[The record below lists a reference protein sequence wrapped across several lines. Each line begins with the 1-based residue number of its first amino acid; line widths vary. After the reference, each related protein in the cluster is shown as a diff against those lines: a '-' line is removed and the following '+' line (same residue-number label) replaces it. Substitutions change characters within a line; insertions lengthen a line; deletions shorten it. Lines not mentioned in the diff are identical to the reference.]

1 MLRPQMGAMVMRN
14 ERGRSEPVLPPASPR
29 PAVLAQFIA
38 GPGRADAV
46 RAALL
51 QLWQVTREE
60 GGNLTYDVHQL
71 KNNPAAFYVLGN
83 WADEQAL
90 DAHMA
95 SAHVRRCL
103 TETVAG
109 EIVTQYAQWRVRL
122 LSEPDARSE
131 RPRPVGNSP
140 IQVTLVPFFTIRAGE
155 EAAVRD
161 CHLEMV
167 PITRA
172 EPGCLGYDLYQSVED
187 PSVMFLYENWTDQA
201 ALDRHMNTS
210 DFYRI
215 VRGEIDKRLVAPWT
229 AHVLTMISDPPMTR
243 A

>member
-1 MLRPQMGAMVMRN
+1 M
-14 ERGRSEPVLPPASPR
+14 
-29 PAVLAQFIA
+29 IA

-46 RAALL
+46 RDALL
-51 QLWQVTREE
+51 RLTQATQEE
-60 GGNLTYDVHQL
+60 GGNLSYDVHQL

-90 DAHMA
+90 DAHLA
-95 SAHVRRCL
+95 STHVRQCL

-109 EIVTQYAQWRVRL
+109 EIVAPYTQWRMQM
-122 LSEPDARSE
+122 LSEPDARLD
-131 RPRPVGNSP
+131 RPRPVASSP
-140 IQVTLVPFFTIRAGE
+140 AQVTLVPFFTIKAGE
-155 EAAVRD
+155 EAAVGK

-167 PITRA
+167 AISRA
-172 EPGCLGYDLYQSVED
+172 EPGCLGYDLYQSVEE

-201 ALDRHMNTS
+201 ALDNHMNTS
-210 DFYRI
+210 SFYRI

-229 AHVLTMISDPPMTR
+229 AHMMMMISEPHREPIT